1 VPTGVHD
8 RVAALT
14 SLQVRLLGWAA
25 LVAFVALRWA
35 RLGSLGAFPLAG
47 GSNVHAGT
55 PAGLRVSGTGYDG
68 QYVYRLA
75 LDPFTR
81 AVTAH
86 GITLDLPGYRQQR
99 IMTALLAYL
108 VAKLPGVSVFAA
120 LVVVNVVAVA
130 VAIWFGTALAAQ
142 VGRHPALGLVLA
154 VPACMPISVGRDL
167 TEPVAW
173 AGALAGIYLVR
184 QRRWFW
190 AGVALTVAVLAR
202 ETTGVVAAGLI
213 VGQAWALGRRWPSAT
228 RQAAWLLLPVVVE
241 AGWQLWLAHV
251 WGTLPLRTGQ
261 SSQHLSGPVVGVL
274 GSLLFGLVGHHSGSL
289 AFGLAVFVERV
300 VLLGLILAAAWS
312 LIRRRSRAMPGE
324 IVGWALAVV
333 LALSLSAWQTDVS
346 FLRATYEA
354 WAMSVL
360 LLVLARSPASRYPLA
375 AAGVVTLGVAS
386 MYVHLV

>member
-1 VPTGVHD
+1 MPTGV
-8 RVAALT
+8 RERAAALT
-14 SLQVRLLGWAA
+14 TLQARLLGWAG
-25 LVAFVALRWA
+25 LVIFVAARWA

-47 GSNVHAGT
+47 GPNVHAGT

-75 LDPFTR
+75 LNPFTR

-120 LVVVNVVAVA
+120 LVLVNVAAVA
-130 VAIWFGTALAAQ
+130 VAIWFGTALAGQ
-142 VGRHPALGLVLA
+142 LGRHPAVGLVLA
-154 VPACMPISVGRDL
+154 VPAALPISVGRDL

-173 AGALAGIYLVR
+173 AAALAAIYLVR
-184 QRRWFW
+184 QRHWFW

-213 VGQAWALGRRWPSAT
+213 VGQGWAWLRREPGCT
-228 RQAAWLLLPVVVE
+228 RRAAWLLLPVGVE
-241 AGWQLWLAHV
+241 GGWQLWLAHV

-261 SSQHLSGPVVGVL
+261 SSQHLSGPVIGVL
-274 GSLLFGLVGHHSGSL
+274 GSLLYGVVGHHSGSL

-300 VLLGLILAAAWS
+300 VLLVLMLAAAWS
-312 LIRRRSRAMPGE
+312 LLRRRTQATPGE
-324 IVGWALAVV
+324 IVGWVLAVV
-333 LALSLSAWQTDVS
+333 LALSLSGWQTDVA
-346 FLRATYEA
+346 FLRATYES

-360 LLVLARSPASRYPLA
+360 VLVLARSQGSRYPLA
-375 AAGVVTLGVAS
+375 AAGVVTLGVAA